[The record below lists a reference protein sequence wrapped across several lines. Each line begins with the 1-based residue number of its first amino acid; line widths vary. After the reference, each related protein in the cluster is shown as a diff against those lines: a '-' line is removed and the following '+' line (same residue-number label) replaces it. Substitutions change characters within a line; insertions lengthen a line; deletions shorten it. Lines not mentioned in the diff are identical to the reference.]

1 MRNLIKIKVYS
12 DIEDVSS
19 IHSAIKQ
26 LELRNLPVAAVF
38 AQRFS
43 IVPDSIIIIQIN
55 NIESNF
61 LTRILK
67 IRSQIKNKIIF
78 IVPDNNALL
87 VSSIAKLG
95 FMDIFIFPYE
105 LYMFISYIEEIIV
118 SNTYV
123 TTSHAPEGIAEGIYD
138 FSSILGNSK
147 EFQRT
152 IFMSQKVAQNK
163 NVNVLI
169 RGETGTGKGLIARAI
184 HNSNKETTG
193 PFVDIVCSS
202 IPENLLESELFGY
215 EPGAFTNAKT
225 RKIGLFELAEEG
237 TLFLDEIGDLSL
249 NIQKKLLRAID
260 KKLIRRLGGISDIPI
275 NTRIIS
281 ATNMNLE
288 DLIAKNIFRPDL
300 YHRLNTVT
308 VEIPP
313 LRKREGDIM
322 LLTKYFIDEF
332 KTQFGKNID
341 KIDDDARDFII
352 NYSWPGNVRELGNA
366 VERAVLLSEGNNI
379 TYKDI
384 SYNMKTH
391 TPHNTPGAGESIY
404 SPEQIKLNLNFTKT
418 KMNSL
423 AKIYAKEVL
432 EKAKGNKSLTARL
445 LGISRPK
452 LDVLLDINH
461 EK

>member
-1 MRNLIKIKVYS
+1 
-12 DIEDVSS
+12 
-19 IHSAIKQ
+19 
-26 LELRNLPVAAVF
+26 
-38 AQRFS
+38 
-43 IVPDSIIIIQIN
+43 
-55 NIESNF
+55 
-61 LTRILK
+61 
-67 IRSQIKNKIIF
+67 
-78 IVPDNNALL
+78 
-87 VSSIAKLG
+87 
-95 FMDIFIFPYE
+95 
-105 LYMFISYIEEIIV
+105 
-118 SNTYV
+118 
-123 TTSHAPEGIAEGIYD
+123 
-138 FSSILGNSK
+138 
-147 EFQRT
+147 
-152 IFMSQKVAQNK
+152 
-163 NVNVLI
+163 
-169 RGETGTGKGLIARAI
+169 
-184 HNSNKETTG
+184 
-193 PFVDIVCSS
+193 
-202 IPENLLESELFGY
+202 
-215 EPGAFTNAKT
+215 
-225 RKIGLFELAEEG
+225 
-237 TLFLDEIGDLSL
+237 
-249 NIQKKLLRAID
+249 
-260 KKLIRRLGGISDIPI
+260 
-275 NTRIIS
+275 
-281 ATNMNLE
+281 
-288 DLIAKNIFRPDL
+288 
-300 YHRLNTVT
+300 
-308 VEIPP
+308 
-313 LRKREGDIM
+313 M